1 MKNLS
6 LFVSAFALCASTSYA
21 AINCGTLPTCE
32 SLGYTDTISQCPN
45 KSIKCPFDTA
55 KGTCLHEAAVG
66 EVAYFAGPK
75 EVKGWLPC
83 DGKTYPRAKYPEL
96 AAFLDYHPTADDSS
110 KRGNPFCNNKYH
122 ASSCSSDTFA
132 VPDYRGYFLKVTGM
146 WDGKKSYNI
155 DNFVGK
161 PPLGLATAA
170 KAPQAEELPNITANW
185 RPGQFSGNIDA
196 HGAVYSTA
204 DSSDERG
211 GNSRGAVFILMLLFQ
226 TPSMAVRMSF
236 PPTTE
241 FTLIS
246 MPEESP
252 SNRKLRLKRSFLIIQ
267 HCQSNGLSHGV
278 RCYDNL

>member
-6 LFVSAFALCASTSYA
+6 LFVSAFAICASTSYA

-32 SLGYTDTISQCPN
+32 SLGYTDTVSQCPN

-122 ASSCSSDTFA
+122 ASSCSTDTFA

-170 KAPQAEELPNITANW
+170 KAPQAEEVPNIRGSVTPGNGSSKEATLYTSSGAFSITSGAKTGDQHSGGSSGAIWNFEASLSNSIYGGSHVVPANYGIYAYIYAG
-185 RPGQFSGNIDA
+185 RVA
-196 HGAVYSTA
+196 
-204 DSSDERG
+204 R
-211 GNSRGAVFILMLLFQ
+211 
-226 TPSMAVRMSF
+226 
-236 PPTTE
+236 
-241 FTLIS
+241 
-246 MPEESP
+246 
-252 SNRKLRLKRSFLIIQ
+252 
-267 HCQSNGLSHGV
+267 
-278 RCYDNL
+278 

>member
-1 MKNLS
+1 MLMCSLSTGVTPMKNLS

-96 AAFLDYHPTADDSS
+96 AAFLDYHPTADNSS
-110 KRGNPFCNNKYH
+110 TRGNPFCNNKYH
-122 ASSCSSDTFA
+122 ASSCSTDTFA

-146 WDGKKSYNI
+146 WDGKKSYNV
-155 DNFVGK
+155 DNFIGK
-161 PPLGLATAA
+161 APLGLATAA
-170 KAPQAEELPNITANW
+170 KAPQAEELPNIYGVFGMNGKTGVDTVLFTKTTTSNKIDGIGNGDYTNNAIEFNAARYNSIYGGSHVVPANYGIYAYIYAG
-185 RPGQFSGNIDA
+185 RVAQ
-196 HGAVYSTA
+196 
-204 DSSDERG
+204 
-211 GNSRGAVFILMLLFQ
+211 
-226 TPSMAVRMSF
+226 
-236 PPTTE
+236 
-241 FTLIS
+241 
-246 MPEESP
+246 
-252 SNRKLRLKRSFLIIQ
+252 
-267 HCQSNGLSHGV
+267 
-278 RCYDNL
+278 